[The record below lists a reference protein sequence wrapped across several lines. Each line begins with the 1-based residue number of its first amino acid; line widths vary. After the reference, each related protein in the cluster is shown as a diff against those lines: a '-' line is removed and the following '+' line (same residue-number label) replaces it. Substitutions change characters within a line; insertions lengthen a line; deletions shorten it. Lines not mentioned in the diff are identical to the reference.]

1 MTLKL
6 AAPWTVFYRQVQA
19 LFKDDPEVKQVMK
32 EMEALEERLFKIV
45 MKKKFNV
52 DAGFLPNDEEH
63 IVIDGVILN
72 DEEFIDWL
80 VDHDAIALDEEDI
93 AKA

>member
-1 MTLKL
+1 MKKEDGTLL
-6 AAPWTVFYRQVQA
+6 EVTNE
-19 LFKDDPEVKQVMK
+19 FKDDPEVKQVMK

-80 VDHDAIALDEEDI
+80 VDHDAIVLDEEI
-93 AKA
+93 AEA

>member
-1 MTLKL
+1 MKKEDG
-6 AAPWTVFYRQVQA
+6 A
-19 LFKDDPEVKQVMK
+19 LFEVTNEFKDDPEVKQVMK